1 MQNTSVEN
9 KLRSGKF
16 VGMFVRAGAQ
26 ADISDSTTRIGE
38 EGQDN
43 ILCLIT
49 FTKLNYTTSTLTS
62 ISSTHRHTLE
72 ETLLHMIAKP

>member
-1 MQNTSVEN
+1 M
-9 KLRSGKF
+9 
-16 VGMFVRAGAQ
+16 GMFVRAGAQ
-26 ADISDSTTRIGE
+26 ADNSDSTTRIGE

>member
-38 EGQDN
+38 EGQEN

-62 ISSTHRHTLE
+62 ISSTHRHKLE